1 MLMESDSEGLEVDVD
16 AGVDSDIDS
25 DIDTGV
31 EDGIGAGA
39 GADTGIDAGVGAN
52 VASDGMNRII
62 NLRVWLKIPD
72 AEAATVKNTLVRRLG
87 FGNVLEDVK
96 KERLFSIEIDSG
108 DPEEMARSFA
118 KELVNENKESHKI
131 LIDTLEFE
139 EEYVPVKVALHI
151 EDGEAIST
159 RERLR
164 NRLGFKNVVNVKKA
178 TVWKL
183 YFSLLRPEAEMNA
196 REIAEK
202 LLINPHKDTYEILM
216 CL

>member
-1 MLMESDSEGLEVDVD
+1 MLMESDSESLEAEVD
-16 AGVDSDIDS
+16 AGVDADIDAG
-25 DIDTGV
+25 I
-31 EDGIGAGA
+31 EDVDA
-39 GADTGIDAGVGAN
+39 GADLGADS
-52 VASDGMNRII
+52 VSGCKSQLIMI

-87 FGNVLEDVK
+87 FGNILEDVK
-96 KERLFSIEIDSG
+96 KERLFSIEVDSG
-108 DPEEMARSFA
+108 DPEELARSFA
-118 KELVNENKESHKI
+118 KELVNENKESHKV
-131 LIDTLEFE
+131 LIDALEFE
-139 EEYVPVKVALHI
+139 EGYVPVKVALHI

-164 NRLGFKNVVNVKKA
+164 NRLGFKNVVDVKKA

-183 YFSLLRPEAEMNA
+183 YFNSLRPEAEMAA

>member
-1 MLMESDSEGLEVDVD
+1 MLMESDCECQDKDVEADSDAVVDAVVDADVD
-16 AGVDSDIDS
+16 SGVSAAD
-25 DIDTGV
+25 V
-31 EDGIGAGA
+31 
-39 GADTGIDAGVGAN
+39 GADAEVGAN
-52 VASDGMNRII
+52 VASGRTNQKI

-87 FGNVLEDVK
+87 FGKVLEDVK

-108 DPEEMARSFA
+108 DPEEMARRFA
-118 KELVNENKESHKI
+118 KELVNENKESHKV

-139 EEYVPVKVALHI
+139 EGYVPVKVALHI

-164 NRLGFKNVVNVKKA
+164 NRLGFKNVVDVKKA

-216 CL
+216 SL

>member
-1 MLMESDSEGLEVDVD
+1 MLMESDRESLDVD
-16 AGVDSDIDS
+16 AGVDSDIDM
-25 DIDTGV
+25 GV
-31 EDGIGAGA
+31 DE
-39 GADTGIDAGVGAN
+39 GIDAGADADVGADAGVSAN
-52 VASDGMNRII
+52 VASGRTNQKI

-87 FGNVLEDVK
+87 FGKVLEDVK

-108 DPEEMARSFA
+108 DPEEMARRFA
-118 KELVNENKESHKI
+118 KELVNENKESHKV

-139 EEYVPVKVALHI
+139 EGYVPVKVALHI

-164 NRLGFKNVVNVKKA
+164 NRLGFKNVVDVKKA

-216 CL
+216 SL

>member
-1 MLMESDSEGLEVDVD
+1 MESDSEHLDKDVD
-16 AGVDSDIDS
+16 AGVDSDIDM
-25 DIDTGV
+25 GV
-31 EDGIGAGA
+31 DE
-39 GADTGIDAGVGAN
+39 GIDAGADADVGADAEVGAS
-52 VASDGMNRII
+52 VASGRTNQKI

-87 FGNVLEDVK
+87 FGKVLEDVK

-108 DPEEMARSFA
+108 DPEEMARRFA
-118 KELVNENKESHKI
+118 KELVNENKESHKV

-139 EEYVPVKVALHI
+139 EGYVPVKVALHI

-164 NRLGFKNVVNVKKA
+164 NRLGFKNVVDVKKA
-178 TVWKL
+178 TIWKL

-216 CL
+216 RL